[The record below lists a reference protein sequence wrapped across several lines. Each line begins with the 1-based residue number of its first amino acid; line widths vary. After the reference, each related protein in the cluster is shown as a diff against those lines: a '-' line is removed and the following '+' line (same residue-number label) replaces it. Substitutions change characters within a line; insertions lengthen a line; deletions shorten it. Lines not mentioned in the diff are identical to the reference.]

1 MLKVRGEKL
10 RFVAEITQGNIS
22 QGKEVAITG
31 EVRHLEGVKGNFAA
45 SDTE

>member
-1 MLKVRGEKL
+1 MLKVLREKL
-10 RFVAEITQGNIS
+10 RFVTEITEGNIS

-31 EVRHLEGVKGNFAA
+31 EVRHLEGVKGNFAV